1 MKTRFDSL
9 EPAGK
14 PEWCPGC
21 GDFGVLAAMRKALS
35 ELELEPEN
43 VVVVSGVGNASK
55 LPQWVN
61 AYGFHTLHGRPVP
74 VATGIKLANH
84 ELEVIVVGGDGDF
97 YGEGTNHLMHAARRN
112 IDIACIACDNQVYA
126 LTTGQASPTSE
137 KGFATKST
145 PHGAIAEPVNPLA
158 LALASGATFVARGYA
173 GRQAHLV
180 NLIKEAVKHEGFAL
194 VDVLQPCV
202 TFNKLNTYEWFNA
215 RVYEL
220 ESTYQD
226 KAEAFKKA
234 FEWGD
239 RIPIGIFYREK
250 RASYHRQ
257 LAHLKEPLAKMNIN
271 NIDVSEL
278 FKSFM

>member
-9 EPAGK
+9 EQAGK

-21 GDFGVLAAMRKALS
+21 GDFGVLSALKKALN
-35 ELELEPEN
+35 ELKLLPEN
-43 VVVVSGVGNASK
+43 TAVISGVGNASK

-74 VATGIKLANH
+74 VATGVKLANH
-84 ELEVIVVGGDGDF
+84 ELEVVVVGGDGDF
-97 YGEGTNHLMHAARRN
+97 YGEGTNHLVHAARRN
-112 IDIACIACDNQVYA
+112 MDIACIVCDNQVYA

-137 KGFATKST
+137 KGFVTKST
-145 PHGAIAEPVNPLA
+145 PNGAAAEPVNPLA
-158 LALASGATFVARGYA
+158 LALASGATFVSRGYV

-180 NLIKEAVKHEGFAL
+180 QLIKEAITHEGFAI

-202 TFNKLNTYEWFNA
+202 TFNKLNTYEYFNT

-220 ESTYQD
+220 EKAYED
-226 KAEAFKKA
+226 KAEAFKKS

-239 RIPIGIFYREK
+239 KIPIGIFYREK
-250 RASYHRQ
+250 RASYHKQ
-257 LAHLKEPLAKMNIN
+257 FKQLKEPLAKMNIN
-271 NIDVSEL
+271 NIDISEL